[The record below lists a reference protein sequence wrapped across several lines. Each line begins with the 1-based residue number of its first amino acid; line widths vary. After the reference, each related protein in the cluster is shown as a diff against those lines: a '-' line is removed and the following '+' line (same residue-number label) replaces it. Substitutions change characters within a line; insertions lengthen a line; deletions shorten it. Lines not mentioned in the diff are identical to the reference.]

1 MQPFRVMSAAG
12 TPRAIRSPIG
22 GAATLADLEG
32 GDPHP
37 LLARLRENEPVS
49 WLPVVDGWLVTRR
62 DLALRVMR
70 DDQTFTVD
78 DPRFTT
84 ARVVGASMLS
94 LDGREHDRHRRPFA
108 APFALGEVRRQ
119 LAPTVRAE
127 AERLVQE
134 FAPEGGVE
142 LRRAFAGPLAA
153 GVVCGLLG
161 VGRDRVEEVLGWYD
175 AIVGAV
181 NALSAGRPP
190 GSDAE
195 TAMRALGDTLRP
207 VLRSGGEGSLLAM
220 AAGHASGLTE
230 REIVSNAA
238 VLLFGGIETTEG
250 MIANAVLH
258 LLSEPAVLGLARAD
272 RTRLPDV
279 VEESLRFEPAAA
291 AVDRYATADVRLGG
305 ADIRAG
311 DLVRVSITAANRDP
325 ATFEAPDAFDCD
337 RGSARRQLAFA
348 GGPHVCV
355 AMHLARVEAHLALDV
370 LLERLPGL
378 RLDARRP
385 ATIEGL
391 IFRKP
396 ASLHVLWDTLAS
408 DQPIATGPSVGT

>member
-1 MQPFRVMSAAG
+1 MSAAG
-12 TPRAIRSPIG
+12 TPRANGSRIG
-22 GAATLADLEG
+22 STVTLVELEG
-32 GDPHP
+32 ADPHP
-37 LLARLRENEPVS
+37 VLARLREHEPVS
-49 WLPVVDGWLVTRR
+49 WLPVLDGWLVTRR
-62 DLALRVMR
+62 DLALQVMR
-70 DDQTFTVD
+70 DDRTFTVD

-84 ARVVGASMLS
+84 AQVVGPSMLS
-94 LDGREHDRHRRPFA
+94 LDGPEHVRHRRPFA

-127 AERLVQE
+127 AERLAHDL
-134 FAPEGGVE
+134 APDGEAE

-161 VGRDRVEEVLGWYD
+161 LERSHVEQVLGWYD

-181 NALSAGRPP
+181 SDLSAGRPP
-190 GSDAE
+190 ASVAE
-195 TAMRALGDTLRP
+195 TAIGALGETLRP
-207 VLRSGGEGSLLAM
+207 VLRSDGEGSLLAM
-220 AAGHASGLTE
+220 AAGHAAGLDE

-258 LLSEPAVLGLARAD
+258 LLSEPQALDLARSD

-279 VEESLRFEPAAA
+279 VEESLRLEPAAA

-311 DLVRVSITAANRDP
+311 DLVRVSITAVNRDP
-325 ATFEAPDAFDCD
+325 ATFADPDAFDCD
-337 RGSARRQLAFA
+337 RGNARRHLAFA

-370 LLERLPGL
+370 LLEQLPGL
-378 RLDARRP
+378 RLDTQRP
-385 ATIEGL
+385 AAVGGL

-396 ASLHVLWDTLAS
+396 ATLHVLW
-408 DQPIATGPSVGT
+408 GPSGNGRSNVTRP

>member
-1 MQPFRVMSAAG
+1 MSAAG
-12 TPRAIRSPIG
+12 TPRATSSRIG
-22 GAATLADLEG
+22 STATLADLEG
-32 GDPHP
+32 GDPHS
-37 LLARLRENEPVS
+37 LLARLREYEPVS
-49 WLPVVDGWLVTRR
+49 WLPVLDGWLVTRR
-62 DLALRVMR
+62 DLALEVMR
-70 DDQTFTVD
+70 DDRTFTVD

-84 ARVVGASMLS
+84 AQVVGPSMLS
-94 LDGREHDRHRRPFA
+94 LDGSEHVRHRRPFA

-119 LAPTVRAE
+119 FAPTIRAE
-127 AERLVQE
+127 AERLVHE
-134 FAPEGGVE
+134 LAPDGGAE
-142 LRRAFAGPLAA
+142 LRRDFAGPLAA

-161 VGRDRVEEVLGWYD
+161 VDPDQVEEVLGWHD

-181 NALSAGRPP
+181 NDLSAGRSA
-190 GSDAE
+190 GSEAE
-195 TAMRALGDTLRP
+195 AAMRALGDTLRP

-220 AAGHASGLTE
+220 AAGHAAGLTE

-238 VLLFGGIETTEG
+238 VLLFGGVETTEG

-258 LLSEPAVLGLARAD
+258 LLLEPQVLGLARAD

-279 VEESLRFEPAAA
+279 VEESLRLEPAAA

-325 ATFEAPDAFDCD
+325 ATFEAPDAFDCERD
-337 RGSARRQLAFA
+337 NARRQLAFA

-355 AMHLARVEAHLALDV
+355 AMHLARVEAHQALDV

-378 RLDARRP
+378 RLDAGRP
-385 ATIEGL
+385 AAIGGL

-396 ASLHVLWDTLAS
+396 ASLHVLWDTPAS
-408 DQPIATGPSVGT
+408 GQSKATSPSVTT

>member
-1 MQPFRVMSAAG
+1 MSAG
-12 TPRAIRSPIG
+12 RTPPSISSRIG
-22 GAATLADLEG
+22 RTATLGELEG

-37 LLARLRENEPVS
+37 LLARLREHEPVS
-49 WLPVVDGWLVTRR
+49 WVPVLDGWLVTRR
-62 DLALRVMR
+62 DLALEVMR
-70 DDQTFTVD
+70 DDRTFTVD

-84 ARVVGASMLS
+84 AQVVGPSMLS
-94 LDGREHDRHRRPFA
+94 LDGAEHVRHRRPFA

-127 AERLVQE
+127 AERLVE
-134 FAPEGGVE
+134 ELTADGGAE

-161 VGRDRVEEVLGWYD
+161 LERDQVEEVLGWYD

-181 NALSAGRPP
+181 HDLSAGRPP
-190 GSDAE
+190 GSEAE
-195 TAMRALGDTLRP
+195 TAMRALGDTVRP

-220 AAGHASGLTE
+220 AAGHAAGLTE

-258 LLSEPAVLGLARAD
+258 LLSEPQVLGLARAD
-272 RTRLPDV
+272 PTRLLDV
-279 VEESLRFEPAAA
+279 VEESLRLEPAAA
-291 AVDRYATADVRLGG
+291 AVDRYAVADVRLGG
-305 ADIRAG
+305 ADIRSG

-325 ATFEAPDAFDCD
+325 ATFEDPDAFDCD
-337 RGSARRQLAFA
+337 RDNARRQLAFA

-355 AMHLARVEAHLALDV
+355 AMHLARVEAHVALDV

-378 RLDARRP
+378 GLDARRP
-385 ATIEGL
+385 ATIGGL

-396 ASLHVLWDTLAS
+396 ASLHVLWDTPAS
-408 DQPIATGPSVGT
+408 GQSNATSPSVTT